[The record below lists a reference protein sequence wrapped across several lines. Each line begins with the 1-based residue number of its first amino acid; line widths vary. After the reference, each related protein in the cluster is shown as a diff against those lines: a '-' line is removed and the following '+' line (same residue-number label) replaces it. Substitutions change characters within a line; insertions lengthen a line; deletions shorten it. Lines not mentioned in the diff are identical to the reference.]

1 MDGEQNV
8 AQAQAK
14 GGKNQQ
20 TNVEPAEGLQG
31 AAMQENE
38 GAEAAKNADATEKLR
53 DEMGALREA
62 GDARRVEFEL
72 MLAGACNATAAHALL
87 GEYDGDAGKLKAS
100 DPWPFRGCGRAV
112 GRGTKET
119 MIPKIEATGLR
130 AAHSSLLHGNPHPR
144 HNGKFR
150 RPLDSEGISTTPAN
164 IQMNT
169 SRLLPPLSN
178 QKI

>member
-1 MDGEQNV
+1 MDGEQNA

-31 AAMQENE
+31 AGMQENE
-38 GAEAAKNADATEKLR
+38 GAEAAKNADAAEKLR
-53 DEMGALREA
+53 AEMGALREA

-130 AAHSSLLHGNPHPR
+130 ATHSSLCMVTPIPATTGNSDAPLTVKAYQPHP
-144 HNGKFR
+144 
-150 RPLDSEGISTTPAN
+150 
-164 IQMNT
+164 QT
-169 SRLLPPLSN
+169 SR
-178 QKI
+178 

>member
-1 MDGEQNV
+1 MDGEQNA

-38 GAEAAKNADATEKLR
+38 GAEAAKNADA
-53 DEMGALREA
+53 A
-62 GDARRVEFEL
+62 EL

-119 MIPKIEATGLR
+119 MIPKKEATGLR
-130 AAHSSLLHGNPHPR
+130 ATHSSLLHGNPHPR